1 MSKTEAPAGM
11 PGQLPAQAAHSQV
24 PSAAVGFRARRRRPG
39 MYALAVALIAAGGGG
54 GFLAFQATGERT
66 PVLAVAHDVQVG
78 DVIQDA
84 DLVEASVS
92 LDSALKPIPASQR
105 SEVVGKRAAVA
116 LVPGALL
123 SQGEVTTHTLVK
135 AGERLVGIG
144 LKSTQMPATRLS
156 PGDKVL
162 VVFTPSDGSATSTAT
177 GKAAGDSASPKTISA
192 RVVRVGDKQ
201 QTTNDQVVDV
211 AVPAEEGPS
220 LAAQAATGNVAL
232 VVDASGGS

>member
-1 MSKTEAPAGM
+1 
-11 PGQLPAQAAHSQV
+11 
-24 PSAAVGFRARRRRPG
+24 

-54 GFLAFQATGERT
+54 GFLAFQETGQRT
-66 PVLAVAHDVQVG
+66 PVLAVAHDVQAG
-78 DVIQDA
+78 DVIQDS

-92 LDSALKPIPASQR
+92 LDPALKPIPASQR
-105 SEVVGKRAAVA
+105 SQVVGKRAAVA
-116 LVPGALL
+116 LVPGSLL
-123 SQGEVTTHTLVK
+123 SRGEVTTHTLVK

-144 LKSTQMPATRLS
+144 LKQTQMPATRLS
-156 PGDKVL
+156 PGDNVL
-162 VVFTPSDGSATSTAT
+162 VVFTPSDGSSTSTAT
-177 GKAAGDSASPKTISA
+177 DKTAGDSAPKTISA
-192 RVVRVGDKQ
+192 RVVRVGDKA